1 MDKHV
6 VPLTAP
12 DRLQKEIVVGFGMV
26 LNATGQRRIE
36 SPEAAIIPTA
46 KFRLLGDDCS

>member
-6 VPLTAP
+6 FPLTVA
-12 DRLQKEIVVGFGMV
+12 DRLRKEIVISFEMV

-46 KFRLLGDDCS
+46 KFRFLGDYAG